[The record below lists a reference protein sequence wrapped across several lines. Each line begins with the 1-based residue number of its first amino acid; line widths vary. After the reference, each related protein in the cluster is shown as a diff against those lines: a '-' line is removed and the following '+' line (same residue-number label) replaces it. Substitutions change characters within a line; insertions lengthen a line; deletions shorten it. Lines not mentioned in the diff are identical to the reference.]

1 MREVLVLAAI
11 GLGTYAFRVAFL
23 MTAEARQPAALA
35 RALPYVG
42 PAVLAA
48 ITAPMLLAPHGAIS
62 LTESLPA
69 VMAAAVTWLLWR
81 RTAALLVPLVGGL
94 GTWSLLVALVPA

>member
-1 MREVLVLAAI
+1 MRDLLVLVAI
-11 GLGTYAFRVAFL
+11 GLGTYAFRAAFL
-23 MTAEARQPAALA
+23 LSADARQPAALE

-48 ITAPMLLAPHGAIS
+48 ITAPMLLTPHGALS

-69 VMAAAVTWLLWR
+69 AMAAAATWLLWR
-81 RTAALLVPLVGGL
+81 RTAGLLVPLLGGFA
-94 GTWSLLVALVPA
+94 TWSVLAAVVAA